1 MSSHRIAAV
10 TAIASA
16 LVALGVVALGVALVA
31 GVLACPI
38 VPTSSSSSTV
48 VRIVVTTASVAAR
61 LAAARARLAI
71 VSNAALLRRF
81 IATTDARAAHSR
93 ANKRIASHRVGRVA
107 GVWGGTRRVMIQGCE
122 ETSCER
128 TM

>member
-93 ANKRIASHRVGRVA
+93 ANKRIASHRIASGASGASRVS
-107 GVWGGTRRVMIQGCE
+107 GEVHEGL
-122 ETSCER
+122 
-128 TM
+128 